1 MLVLVLVLEPV
12 LVRVTVD
19 PMAMAEKQVGKTAGG
34 PSFVKAKLQLAP
46 PQDHD
51 NAPASAPVHEAN
63 VEEIQMSED
72 ED

>member
-1 MLVLVLVLEPV
+1 
-12 LVRVTVD
+12 
-19 PMAMAEKQVGKTAGG
+19 MAMVEKQASKTAGG

-51 NAPASAPVHEAN
+51 NTSTSAPVHEAN